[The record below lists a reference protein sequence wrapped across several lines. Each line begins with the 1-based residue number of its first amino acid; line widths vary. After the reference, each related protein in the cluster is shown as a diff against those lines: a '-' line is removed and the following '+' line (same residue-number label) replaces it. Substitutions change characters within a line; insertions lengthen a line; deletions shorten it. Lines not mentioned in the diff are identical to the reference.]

1 MKSHPCSNLF
11 PLLLFPILRSP
22 FPPNNPVC
30 VRILD
35 PSGFLLF
42 MYSLQY
48 SFISYNNNNNKNIY
62 ETPTVSRSYTLPS
75 HSQTSRLFS
84 SSLSRDLG
92 LSFPRVT
99 QCVRGF
105 QILQFQCSVTH
116 NTDTPIYVFPSLS
129 EISFYLLYLN
139 KNTKKSKILNSLWF
153 LNRRRF
159 LVS

>member
-1 MKSHPCSNLF
+1 MSWCSDAPEDEAISLFAGLLANPDVRLSPRLPHQERMIRPCVEQPSRY
-11 PLLLFPILRSP
+11 PVRGDAGCGSP
-22 FPPNNPVC
+22 DFW
-30 VRILD
+30 RARR
-35 PSGFLLF
+35 F

-62 ETPTVSRSYTLPS
+62 ETPIVSRSYTLPS

-105 QILQFQCSVTH
+105 
-116 NTDTPIYVFPSLS
+116 
-129 EISFYLLYLN
+129 
-139 KNTKKSKILNSLWF
+139 
-153 LNRRRF
+153 
-159 LVS
+159 